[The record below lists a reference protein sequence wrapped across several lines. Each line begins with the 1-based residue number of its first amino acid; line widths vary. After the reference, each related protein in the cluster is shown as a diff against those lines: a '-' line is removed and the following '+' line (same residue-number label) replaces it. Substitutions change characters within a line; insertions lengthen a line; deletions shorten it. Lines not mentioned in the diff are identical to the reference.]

1 MGKIQTFTI
10 DSENSKTDLCKLGY
24 ATDKSPHNLIF
35 HFHKHPYT
43 PIYSFLFG
51 PYRNKIIQ
59 FCEIGVAGGYSIEM
73 WRNYFNIHSAIVAMD
88 YDINLLDNVTKRN
101 LHNVFCMKI
110 DVSNEDILE
119 EKFKNMG
126 VQFDIIL
133 DDSDHCFESHIK
145 IVKKLAK
152 YVKPGGM
159 LIIEDVNR
167 SDSAEKYEE
176 ALGETLLI
184 PFESVYYVKA
194 EHKNKFSGNYNND
207 TLLVFVKS

>member
-10 DSENSKTDLCKLGY
+10 DSEISKTDLCVMGY
-24 ATDKSPHNLIF
+24 ATDKSPHNIIS

-43 PIYSFLFG
+43 PIYSLLFG
-51 PYRNKIIQ
+51 PYRNKVIQ

-73 WRNYFNIHSAIVAMD
+73 WRHYFHYDSAIVAMD
-88 YDINLLDNVTKRN
+88 YDVELLEGVVKRG
-101 LHNVFCMKI
+101 LQNVFCTTI
-110 DVSNEDILE
+110 DVTKEEVLE
-119 EKFKNMG
+119 EKFKLLNA
-126 VQFDIIL
+126 QFDIIL

-145 IVKKLAK
+145 IVKTLTK

-176 ALGETLLI
+176 ALGEKLLA
-184 PFESVYYVKA
+184 PFDSVYYVKA